1 MESKRTAR
9 QVRGRLAE
17 STQIASRVDEF
28 GDFQTPVALAEQV
41 CALLRSRGA
50 RPASLL
56 EPTCGVGNLL
66 CAAVDAFPS
75 LRSALGVELNR
86 EYVRRAKERM
96 KLRGSSAQAEV
107 VAGNFFDAD
116 WRVILNGLPEPILV
130 LGNPPWV
137 TNSALSVV
145 ESSNLPRKSNYQN
158 RGGMEALTG
167 KSNFDVS
174 EWMVATLLEL
184 LWGREATL
192 AMLCKTSVARK
203 VLLHAWKRGV
213 GPASAEM
220 RGIDASAH
228 FGASVDA
235 CLLVCS
241 LSPGISS
248 ADWSIFRGLEDDRP
262 VSNLGCREGELVADV
277 PAYERWRHL
286 RGVAARA
293 WRSGVKHDC
302 SKLMELRAEAGLY
315 RNGFGEL
322 VELEDDCIYPMLKS
336 SEIARESSSEPA
348 RRMLV
353 TQKSVGDD
361 TSMLREVAP
370 KTWEY
375 LESRGA
381 LLDRRASR
389 IYRNRPRF
397 SVFGVGPYTFA
408 PWKVAISGFRKSLE
422 FVVVGP
428 YEGRPVVVDD
438 ASYFLSCETEEEARF
453 VADLLNSAPAR
464 EFYSAYVFWDAKR
477 PITIELLR
485 RLDLRALAGELGCS
499 EASMKLVVEIE
510 ARSEGNS
517 VALRNRAR
525 GRVARKSNRNRSK
538 GRTPLRRWVGFL

>member
-1 MESKRTAR
+1 
-9 QVRGRLAE
+9 
-17 STQIASRVDEF
+17 
-28 GDFQTPVALAEQV
+28 
-41 CALLRSRGA
+41 
-50 RPASLL
+50 
-56 EPTCGVGNLL
+56 
-66 CAAVDAFPS
+66 
-75 LRSALGVELNR
+75 
-86 EYVRRAKERM
+86 
-96 KLRGSSAQAEV
+96 
-107 VAGNFFDAD
+107 
-116 WRVILNGLPEPILV
+116 
-130 LGNPPWV
+130 
-137 TNSALSVV
+137 
-145 ESSNLPRKSNYQN
+145 
-158 RGGMEALTG
+158 
-167 KSNFDVS
+167 
-174 EWMVATLLEL
+174 
-184 LWGREATL
+184 
-192 AMLCKTSVARK
+192 
-203 VLLHAWKRGV
+203 
-213 GPASAEM
+213 
-220 RGIDASAH
+220 
-228 FGASVDA
+228 
-235 CLLVCS
+235 
-241 LSPGISS
+241 
-248 ADWSIFRGLEDDRP
+248 
-262 VSNLGCREGELVADV
+262 
-277 PAYERWRHL
+277 L